1 MVRKGWFAGAL
12 GVESVPGQVL
22 FAWFTAGRTAVS
34 VDRTGGVFGQ
44 YLPRSTPIANA
55 PRPVPVE

>member
-1 MVRKGWFAGAL
+1 MGGFAGAP

-22 FAWFTAGRTAVS
+22 FAWFRAGRAAVS

-55 PRPVPVE
+55 RRSVPVE